1 MKDLMRT
8 AQELPL
14 LNDSD
19 IALNLTSQR
28 IKAKELRDAVRSG
41 DPGACERVQNR
52 HPRPHA
58 VDFGSFKLTDAQCVI
73 AREAGLSSW
82 PALKAHVASMDA
94 ARSAIEEK
102 MPAPDGDLR
111 TLHIRCG
118 NDIEL
123 GLKRSGFT
131 GDFLMYS
138 DPVCQGPVS
147 DQPDALQVRAR
158 FIASDYPG
166 EDFSLTH
173 SKLMTMDRVL
183 AEASS
188 YERIALWFEHDPYDQ
203 LLLVKVLAQL
213 KAAGANN
220 RKIELMSLHCFPG
233 ITKFIGIGQLS
244 PAALRHMY
252 SKREAVSAGAYQV
265 AAQAWTAL
273 TSPTPMPLHEIAARK
288 TPFLPYL
295 TGAAKRYLA
304 ELPGLKDGLSFTERS
319 ALQLLQNGPLPWGR
333 MFRKFMEDID
343 PLPFHGDLM
352 FYADLLRLTR
362 ADVPPLHLLP
372 QDSETEWGRQTFE
385 LTEAGHRLLS
395 EDRDFADFGPAERWN
410 GGVRCFGDQDWR
422 WDPAHHVPVLSASRT
437 QGRR

>member
-14 LNDSD
+14 LSDSD

-41 DPGACERVQNR
+41 DPGACERVQIR

-82 PALKAHVASMDA
+82 PALKAHVESMEA
-94 ARSAIEEK
+94 ARVAIEANT
-102 MPAPDGDLR
+102 PAPDSDLR

-123 GLKRSGFT
+123 GLKRAGFA

-138 DPVCQGPVS
+138 DPICQGPVS
-147 DQPDALQVRAR
+147 DLPDAIQVRAQ
-158 FIASDYPG
+158 FISSEYPG
-166 EDFSLTH
+166 EDLADTI
-173 SKLMTMDRVL
+173 SKLQGMDEIL
-183 AEASS
+183 AKAKE

-213 KAAGANN
+213 KAAGADS
-220 RKIELMSLHCFPG
+220 RKVELMSLHCFPG

-252 SKREAVSAGAYQV
+252 AKREAVSAGAYQL
-265 AAQAWTAL
+265 AGKAWEAL
-273 TSPTPMPLHEIAARK
+273 TAPSPLPLYELAARK

-295 TGAAKRYLA
+295 PDAIERYLA
-304 ELPGLKDGLSFTERS
+304 ELPGLDDGLSFTERS
-319 ALQLLQNGPLPWGR
+319 ILQILQNGPRPWGR
-333 MFRKFMEDID
+333 IFRKFMQDTD

-362 ADVPPLHLLP
+362 AEVPPLRALP
-372 QDSETEWGRQTFE
+372 QNGDEEWGQHMFE
-385 LTEAGHRLLS
+385 LTGAGRLLLDG
-395 EDRDFADFGPAERWN
+395 DRDFKAYGPAERWN
-410 GGVRCFGDQDWR
+410 GGVRCFGDPDWR
-422 WDPAHHVPVLSASRT
+422 WDRIRRAPAASPSPAPVAH
-437 QGRR
+437 